1 MKLFNILSVAA
12 FSALV
17 FCGCSDSPLAYVE
30 KSADKVEYGN
40 TENLNSDKGQAAQKQ
55 GLIVS
60 DFLKEMKEL
69 LGDKEVSKLNFKYAV
84 WSEIGK
90 NKEMEKVGAVIIL
103 NEGEAKD
110 LFDDLRKAYRKNEKY
125 QSLKKEKVGD
135 DELEAFAVANDKE
148 GKNIVVSYVLVDDA
162 TIHVIYGDD
171 PKVFKA
177 DGDNKFAEMIDE
189 SADLAEAYEK
199 ESKEDGDRI
208 IKNEVFF
215 TDEEIKTNKIVDITK
230 IKDGKDCKKD

>member
-1 MKLFNILSVAA
+1 
-12 FSALV
+12 
-17 FCGCSDSPLAYVE
+17 
-30 KSADKVEYGN
+30 
-40 TENLNSDKGQAAQKQ
+40 
-55 GLIVS
+55 
-60 DFLKEMKEL
+60 
-69 LGDKEVSKLNFKYAV
+69 V